1 MKTEEKMHQ
10 LCVHLS
16 KHWTKQE
23 HYEMERKLIF
33 WKIDKNILVIFLK
46 KHASG
51 TGNCL
56 VELDKPKGAP
66 IL

>member
-33 WKIDKNILVIFLK
+33 WKIDKNFINLNHKSFK
-46 KHASG
+46 QNYKS
-51 TGNCL
+51 
-56 VELDKPKGAP
+56 
-66 IL
+66 